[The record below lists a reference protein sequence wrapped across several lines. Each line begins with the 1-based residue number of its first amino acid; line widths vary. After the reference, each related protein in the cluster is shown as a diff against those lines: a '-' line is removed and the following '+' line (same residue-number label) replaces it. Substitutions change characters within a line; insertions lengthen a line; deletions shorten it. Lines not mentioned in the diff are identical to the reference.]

1 LVALETGK
9 VLKAVDGCIRQRR
22 AATRR
27 RLVGSKEVSV
37 QQPTAED
44 TTRAQSLVTA
54 RWVARAE
61 TRGLRIGTWVL
72 ILGSLAL
79 PRPAGSVVG
88 GVNLLVIIG
97 QVLWASRVAARA
109 RRELAQADP
118 ARLRTVFE
126 QLRNLPGPRRTFE
139 ALHAALAGVGLS
151 PAGGAPVPGG
161 SPAAEAPRPGTD
173 DGLSCYDRGSH
184 VPGCP
189 HRPLDGSGI
198 L

>member
-1 LVALETGK
+1 M
-9 VLKAVDGCIRQRR
+9 
-22 AATRR
+22 
-27 RLVGSKEVSV
+27 
-37 QQPTAED
+37 
-44 TTRAQSLVTA
+44 VTA

-79 PRPAGSVVG
+79 PKPAGSIVG
-88 GVNLLVIIG
+88 AVNLVVILG
-97 QVLWASRVAARA
+97 QVVWSWRIAARA

-139 ALHAALAGVGLS
+139 ALHAALAGVGVA
-151 PAGGAPVPGG
+151 PAGGSPVPSARAGTD
-161 SPAAEAPRPGTD
+161 AAASTLD
-173 DGLSCYDRGSH
+173 DGLTCYERGDH

-189 HRPLDGSGI
+189 HRPLDGSGV

>member
-1 LVALETGK
+1 M
-9 VLKAVDGCIRQRR
+9 
-22 AATRR
+22 
-27 RLVGSKEVSV
+27 
-37 QQPTAED
+37 QQPTPDQAIK
-44 TTRAQSLVTA
+44 AQAVVTA

-88 GVNLLVIIG
+88 AINLLVILG
-97 QVLWASRVAARA
+97 QVVWSSRVAAQA

-139 ALHAALAGVGLS
+139 ALHAALAGVGVA
-151 PAGGAPVPGG
+151 PAGGTPVPATD
-161 SPAAEAPRPGTD
+161 PAARPSSDGD
-173 DGLSCYDRGSH
+173 GGDGLTCYERGSH

-189 HRPLDGSGI
+189 HRALDGSS
-198 L
+198 LL

>member
-1 LVALETGK
+1 MVVRVE
-9 VLKAVDGCIRQRR
+9 
-22 AATRR
+22 
-27 RLVGSKEVSV
+27 EVPPV
-37 QQPTAED
+37 QQPTPEQAIK
-44 TTRAQSLVTA
+44 AQAFVTA

-88 GVNLLVIIG
+88 AINLLVILG
-97 QVLWASRVAARA
+97 QVVWSSRIAARA
-109 RRELAQADP
+109 RKELAQADP

-126 QLRNLPGPRRTFE
+126 QLRTLPGPRRTFE
-139 ALHAALAGVGLS
+139 ALHAALARVGVS
-151 PAGGAPVPGG
+151 PAGGAPVPAAGG
-161 SPAAEAPRPGTD
+161 PVAGVSGPD
-173 DGLSCYDRGSH
+173 DGLTCYERGNH